1 MSYMCETK
9 DVIIGFV
16 LMFMTFILSI
26 FVIDSYTKLED
37 KSQGG
42 KIFQLI
48 IAILTLVVTV
58 LYFIYNVVSPVMKA
72 TEVLRKVKPP
82 QILRVHLL

>member
-1 MSYMCETK
+1 MIFNSCETK
-9 DVIIGFV
+9 DVILGFV
-16 LMFMTFILSI
+16 LMFMSFLLSI

-48 IAILTLVVTV
+48 IAILTLVVIV
-58 LYFIYNVVSPVMKA
+58 LYFIYSMGSPIMKA
-72 TEVLRKVKPP
+72 SETLRKVK
-82 QILRVHLL
+82 